1 MQRADIRFWDI
12 DRDYSMPSIYSA
24 EYQLV
29 IKYLRDARVKKGI
42 TQQQLADALRRPQSF
57 VAKIENG
64 ERRLDVIEF
73 AHVARLLGVDP
84 APLLESVM
92 NKLQPI

>member
-1 MQRADIRFWDI
+1 
-12 DRDYSMPSIYSA
+12 MPSIYSE

-29 IKYLRDARVKKGI
+29 IKSLRDARVKRGI
-42 TQQQLADALRRPQSF
+42 TQQQLAQAMGRPQSF
-57 VAKIENG
+57 IAKIESG

-73 AHVARLLGVDP
+73 AHVAQLLGVEP

-92 NKLQPI
+92 GKLEML